1 MATLEIL
8 ILRPGPGRAT
18 NQRTDIL
25 ETAYMEKCPK
35 YSIWRVLDPGEEIVL
50 FVFFHRASRES
61 NLELVFFLALRAKL
75 RLIFRRVSQNETWNL
90 YFFRAL
96 RAQYCERK
104 ICVFR

>member
-1 MATLEIL
+1 MSIQGTSVIQNALRVATLEIL
-8 ILRPGPGRAT
+8 ILRPVPGRAT

-61 NLELVFFLALRAKL
+61 NLELVFFSRAA
-75 RLIFRRVSQNETWNL
+75 RETQT
-90 YFFRAL
+90 YIPSSFA
-96 RAQYCERK
+96 K
-104 ICVFR
+104 